1 MERTKQETSPGV
13 QELVRPF
20 LNRWYWFV
28 LSAIIAVSA
37 GFFYLRYE
45 TKVFT
50 ATGVILIKDTS
61 SSSGSSE
68 LAALEGLGGLGNSF
82 NAVENEIGI
91 LNSRRLT
98 AKVIA
103 KLNLHTEYYLE
114 GQVKTTMAYRDAPV
128 VLNVVNKE
136 IIETMGSGLTLR
148 VTPVNESR
156 YKYSIGNSTKVFTA
170 DFGTPITTGN
180 GLEFFIVP
188 NPKLGKIKLSRL
200 STDKK
205 NNVIT
210 IQVMPLEQAVNSY
223 YGRLKAAQVGRT
235 GSMVSLSM
243 TSPVKDLSQDF
254 VDALVDA
261 YNEDAINDANQVAQN
276 TAEFIEERL
285 RIVQQDLDSV
295 ETGLQSFKR
304 DRNITDLTAET
315 GLEMTK
321 FSGLEGELIQI
332 DIQKSIAN
340 ALKRNVAV
348 LGADFIPENV
358 GVDSP
363 ELSAQSTRYNQLLL
377 AYRNQLKS
385 ATEENPAAIQL
396 KTQLDAVKQGVS
408 KTLETYTKQL
418 DIKRSSIQRELSS
431 SSGEMSQVPLS
442 EKLNR
447 GIERNR
453 TVIESIYLLLSERR
467 EATAIALAI
476 TAPKAKIIDK
486 AYGSGSPENTPA
498 TTIYAGCVV
507 LGLLIPFGIIF
518 VGGLL
523 YNKIESRKDLET
535 ALADLSI
542 IGEIPKLTRKSPD
555 RIVKNDRSILAE
567 SFRILRTNLQF
578 KLGTLKIE
586 NRATRILVTSTIKGE
601 GKTFVAYNLAVTL
614 ANSGKSVLLIGADI
628 RNPQIHRYLKGI
640 SKSTPG
646 VTEFLSGS
654 KTSVYEIIAPIE
666 EIPKLYVMLS
676 GAIPPNPAE
685 LWMQGKTAA
694 LFEQVDQQFDV
705 ILLDTSPTILV
716 TDTLLL
722 KDYADL
728 TVYVTRA
735 NYTDKPF
742 LNYIKELVK
751 DNKLVNVSLVIN
763 DVKSMNLGYGNKYG
777 YTYNDEK
784 PSSFSIR
791 KKR

>member
-1 MERTKQETSPGV
+1 MEGKKQETSPGV
-13 QELVRPF
+13 QELLRPF

-28 LSAIIAVSA
+28 LGAIVALAA
-37 GFFYLRYE
+37 GFFYLRYD
-45 TKVFT
+45 TKVYT

-98 AKVIA
+98 ANVIQ

-128 VLNVVNKE
+128 VLNIVNKDA
-136 IIETMGSGLTLR
+136 IETMAKGLTLL
-148 VTPVNESR
+148 VTPISESR
-156 YKYSIGNSTKVFTA
+156 YKYSIGNSKKEYRV
-170 DFGTPITTGN
+170 DFGTPITKN
-180 GLEFFIVP
+180 GIEFFIVP
-188 NPKLGKIKLSRL
+188 NPKLDKSKINKLSDVGN
-200 STDKK
+200 SNTT
-205 NNVIT
+205 I
-210 IQVMPLEQAVNSY
+210 IQVMPLEQTVNSY
-223 YGRLKAAQVGRT
+223 YSRLNAAQVGRS

-243 TSPVKDLSQDF
+243 TSPDKNLSQDF

-261 YNEDAINDANQVAQN
+261 YNDDAINDANKVAQN
-276 TAEFIEERL
+276 TAAFIEERL

-295 ETGLQSFKR
+295 ESGLQSFKR
-304 DRNITDLTAET
+304 ERNITDLTAET

-321 FSGLEGELIQI
+321 FSGLEGQLVQI
-332 DIQKSIAN
+332 DVQKDIAN

-348 LGADFIPENV
+348 LGTDFIPENV
-358 GVDSP
+358 GVESP
-363 ELSAQSTRYNQLLL
+363 ELSAQSARYNQLLL

-396 KTQLDAVKQGVS
+396 KTQLDAVKQSVT
-408 KTLETYTKQL
+408 KTLESYTRQL
-418 DIKRSSIQRELSS
+418 DIKQSSIRRELSS
-431 SSGEMSQVPLS
+431 SSGQMSQVPLS

-486 AYGSGSPENTPA
+486 AYGSSSPENTPA
-498 TTIYAGCVV
+498 TTIYAGCVL

-518 VGGLL
+518 VYGLL

-535 ALADLSI
+535 SLADISI
-542 IGEIPKLTRKSPD
+542 IGEIPKLTRNSPD

-640 SKSTPG
+640 SKSTAG

-654 KTSVYEIIAPIE
+654 KTSVYEIIAQIE

-676 GAIPPNPAE
+676 GIIPPNPAE

-784 PSSFSIR
+784 SSGFSIR